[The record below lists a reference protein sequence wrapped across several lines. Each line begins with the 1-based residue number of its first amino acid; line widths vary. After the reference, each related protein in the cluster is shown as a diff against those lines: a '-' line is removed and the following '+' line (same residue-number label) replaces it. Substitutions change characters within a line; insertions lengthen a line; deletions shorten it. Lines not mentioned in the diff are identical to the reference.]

1 MISNEKRLIDFIE
14 RQYSCFSGTLS
25 EISKNGDNLF
35 IDMSCNFIHLDKIP
49 MLIETGETEA
59 NCFSVDTL
67 VYCSEKDCLYLIEFK
82 EGWPQGDSAKELR
95 FKCYETIS
103 KLIRNWSAHIGERYD
118 FFKLKIKYVVIT
130 RAPKKNVNESGE
142 INSSFLNVLD
152 ASKGFFKLQVL
163 NKTYVDDVRVFV
175 EDDKIFKFLSR
186 ITKHNSMNYYH
197 KGQRKRTEWR
207 KDLNSGT
214 ISSSDCLCP

>member
-14 RQYSCFSGTLS
+14 EKYSRFSGSIS

-35 IDMSCNFIHLDKIP
+35 IDMDCNFIHLDKIP
-49 MLIETGETEA
+49 MVIENGETVS

-67 VYCSEKDCLYLIEFK
+67 IYCSEKDCLYLIEFK

-103 KLIRNWSAHIGERYD
+103 KLIRNWSAHIGSRHD
-118 FFKLKIKYVVIT
+118 FFNLKIKYVVIT
-130 RAPKKNVNESGE
+130 RAPHKNIDENGE
-142 INSSFLNVLD
+142 IHPSFLHVLD
-152 ASKGFFKLQVL
+152 ASKGVFKLQVL

-186 ITKHNSMNYYH
+186 VTKYNSMNYYH
-197 KGQRKRTEWR
+197 KGQHKRTEWQ
-207 KDLNSGT
+207 KDLSSGD
-214 ISSSDCLCP
+214 ISSLDCLCP